1 MRALLPQHAS
11 ASAPQDAHSRRF
23 SEMGTHAFATW
34 GVLAH
39 ARYARNVQVAP
50 GWVNPE
56 FMRGFTF
63 DGAAPTSLPSVGA
76 SSLGGVK
83 AGQTDGPA
91 KENQVRA
98 CEVAASAS
106 RSANANAAS
115 ERRQEMAGCGSCEAA
130 SVTCRTASSSCRSL

>member
-1 MRALLPQHAS
+1 MHPRRRLKTL
-11 ASAPQDAHSRRF
+11 DAHSRRF
-23 SEMGTHAFATW
+23 SEMGMRSFVSW

-39 ARYARNVQVAP
+39 ARFARNMQVAP

-63 DGAAPTSLPSVGA
+63 DGAAPTTLPSVGA

-106 RSANANAAS
+106 RSANVSAAS
-115 ERRQEMAGCGSCEAA
+115 ERRLETAGFG
-130 SVTCRTASSSCRSL
+130 